1 MLADWRTLFDQELQD
16 TAVIL
21 SPAGSTAIKDKMIG
35 EAVKAYSKHRPRPV
49 AHEIAGTGSAFE
61 FAAPASWE
69 DGFSTIVAPGVEYPA
84 GERIPV
90 YLEEAD
96 WIWYRDPSTG
106 LRFRLLH
113 VTPSATEKVRFVYS
127 ARHTVDA
134 VTDTVPVADRD
145 AAAKLAASYGAR
157 AIAAYYAQTQ
167 DPTLGAESVNY
178 RTKSQEYSA
187 LARELEKKF
196 REHLGLRDDAP
207 VAPASVTADLDVDRQ
222 GGGDRLYHP
231 RRWR

>member
-16 TAVIL
+16 TAAIL
-21 SPAGSTAIKDKMIG
+21 SPAGATTIKDKMIG
-35 EAVKAYSKHRPRPV
+35 EAVKSYSKHRPQQI

-61 FAAPASWE
+61 FVAPATWE
-69 DGFSTIVAPGVEYPA
+69 DGFSTIVTPVEYPA

-90 YLEEAD
+90 YLEDVD

-106 LRFRLLH
+106 LRFRLLS
-113 VTPSATEKVRFVYS
+113 VTPAATEKVRFIYT
-127 ARHTVDA
+127 ARHA
-134 VTDTVPVADRD
+134 VTASVDTVPVADRD

-157 AIAAYYAQTQ
+157 AIAAYYAQTS
-167 DPTLGAESVNY
+167 DPTLGAESVTY
-178 RTKSQEYSA
+178 RTKSQEYTT
-187 LARELEKKF
+187 LANALEKKC

-207 VAPASVTADLDVDRQ
+207 VAPASVTADMDVDRQ